1 MKFEGI
7 YTPVITP
14 HNDDGS
20 INEAVLENV
29 IDHLIASGVHGLILA
44 GTTGEYYAQ
53 SREERLHLMPVFRDI
68 INKRVPLIIGT
79 GAMRTEDS
87 VEYAEAAAK
96 VGADALL
103 VATPPY
109 AVPTERENALHALT
123 IDRAANLPIM
133 LYNYPGR
140 MGVEMGEEYLDR
152 VGRSPNF
159 AAIKESSGD
168 INRLHLL
175 ARDYP
180 HIQLGCGM
188 DDQAL
193 EFFAWGASCWVC
205 AGSNFAPEAHIALY
219 QACRVEG
226 DFDKGRRIMTAM
238 LPLMRVLEQGGK
250 FVQCIKYGL
259 SVRGIPAGPPR
270 KPLQSLNKN
279 EKRDLEQVI
288 WVMDSTLQHI
298 VGDSMNAQNLNSE
311 NAGSRAGKEST
322 DQKNDVTDGRERKQR
337 TYQQG
342 DDGPMILAGQEG
354 TDNV

>member
-1 MKFEGI
+1 MKFAGI

-14 HNDDGS
+14 HHADGS
-20 INEAVLENV
+20 IDETGLKAVIE
-29 IDHLIASGVHGLILA
+29 HLISSGVHGLILA

-53 SREERLHLMPVFRDI
+53 TREERLHLMDVFKGI
-68 INKRVPLIIGT
+68 IGDRLPLIVGT
-79 GAMRTEDS
+79 GALRTEES
-87 VEYAEAAAK
+87 IEYAEAAAK
-96 VGADALL
+96 AGADALL

-109 AVPTERENALHALT
+109 SVPTERENALHALA

-140 MGVEMGEEYLDR
+140 MGVNMGEEYLDR

-159 AAIKESSGD
+159 TAIKESSGD

-250 FVQCIKYGL
+250 FIQAIKHGVTLRGL
-259 SVRGIPAGPPR
+259 PAGPLR
-270 KPLQSLNKN
+270 KPLQSLNKD
-279 EKRDLEQVI
+279 EKRELEQVI
-288 WVMDSTLQHI
+288 RVMNTTLDSI
-298 VGDSMNAQNLNSE
+298 I
-311 NAGSRAGKEST
+311 K
-322 DQKNDVTDGRERKQR
+322 
-337 TYQQG
+337 
-342 DDGPMILAGQEG
+342 
-354 TDNV
+354 DN